1 MIPRRFKPLMLIAPF
16 IVACGGAAPA
26 HDGAWLQRAVK
37 NARAG
42 ATVQIPPGVYDVKD
56 LKISRDVSLV
66 GAPEGGV
73 ILRSAEAT
81 EKGILVPLA
90 GVNLRV
96 ENITF
101 DGARSWDR
109 NGAGVRHEGEN
120 LTIVNCRFL
129 SNDDGVLATG
139 SPTGVITISRSE
151 FLDSGFGDG
160 QSHGIYVSSGGK
172 LEVSDSKFVGTRIGH
187 HVKSLADVTI
197 VRRTLLDDGH
207 GRSSYS
213 IDASK
218 GGALIV
224 ENNVFI
230 QAVNAENYSIINY
243 DLTRGGAL
251 GDLRI
256 VGNKITNHYN
266 GGGIFFRN
274 DSKGAPA
281 MAGNEIINKGASP
294 LQLVSPGSPKPVAAK

>member
-1 MIPRRFKPLMLIAPF
+1 MNVQRLRSLLLFAPV

-26 HDGAWLQRAVK
+26 HDGEWLQRAVK

-42 ATVQIPPGVYDVKD
+42 ATISIPPGVYDVKD
-56 LKISRDVSLV
+56 LKISRDVALI
-66 GAPEGGV
+66 GAAEGGV

-81 EKGILVPLA
+81 EKGILVPLT

-120 LTIVNCRFL
+120 LTVVNCRFL
-129 SNDDGVLATG
+129 SNDDGILATG
-139 SPTGVITISRSE
+139 SPTGAISIVRSE

-172 LEVSDSKFVGTRIGH
+172 LEVVDSKFVGTRIGH

-197 VRRTLLDDGH
+197 VKRTLLDDGH

-224 ENNVFI
+224 ENNTFI
-230 QAVNAENYSIINY
+230 QSFNAENYSIINY

-256 VGNKITNHYN
+256 VGNKITNHYDA
-266 GGGIFFRN
+266 GGVFFRN
-274 DSKGAPA
+274 DSKRAPA
-281 MAGNEIINKGASP
+281 MAGNEIVNKGRTP
-294 LQLVSPGSPKPVAAK
+294 LQMTSPGSPKPVAPK